1 MELTEPDKW
10 EVFPEAKLNK
20 DGDLID
26 AYSEKEVVLVHGSDV
41 ILDKNMGKKTFIDKT
56 ICQWIIVYAVK
67 KVLKFKK
74 NTVNWEAV
82 FGEDDGEN

>member
-1 MELTEPDKW
+1 MRDLVELT
-10 EVFPEAKLNK
+10 L
-20 DGDLID
+20 
-26 AYSEKEVVLVHGSDV
+26 
-41 ILDKNMGKKTFIDKT
+41 
-56 ICQWIIVYAVK
+56 VYAVK